1 MDSPSNVENNKP
13 PIPSD
18 WSDQEDFWKDKAYEK
33 STAPQCRY
41 LNIPAKQDDNDSDWN
56 DNLYPQNYWAKSQLQ
71 IPSRQQPPVWPK
83 GVRPQSLFQTQKIM
97 PTLPN
102 SVKNPWWHK
111 EERDPTVGQKP

>member
-33 STAPQCRY
+33 STAPQCRF

-71 IPSRQQPPVWPK
+71 IPSRQ
-83 GVRPQSLFQTQKIM
+83 
-97 PTLPN
+97 
-102 SVKNPWWHK
+102 
-111 EERDPTVGQKP
+111 